1 MSNPFPIGVTPPWES
16 SLQGSDAERR
26 LPLHVALIPGDGI
39 GPEVMAPV
47 GRLLEWARAKGLPL
61 TWEWMPYGAEHYLRT
76 GEALSESAFEHL
88 RDHCDAILFG
98 AVGDPRIPD
107 GRHADAL
114 LLRLRRDLELG
125 INYRPNRPV
134 PPGLSPLKTET
145 VSLELMEVF
154 RENTEGPYV
163 LKGRRDVALGIDEAW
178 HSTVAIDRILE
189 VTFARA
195 RQRNCRLTMAHK
207 GNVLKYGHGL
217 WLERFE
223 VCRQRYPDVE
233 AETQH
238 ADALLC
244 LVVQNPRAFPLVVAD
259 NFLGDLISDLLAGLH
274 GGMGLAPSASWAP
287 HRPYRCH
294 ALFEPV
300 HGSAPSLVGRDQAN
314 PMGALGSLA
323 MCFRWAGWPEGAV
336 CLEMALDQAL
346 NLAALTPDLGGKGTG
361 SSLGNWIIDRVRLSS
376 SA

>member
-1 MSNPFPIGVTPPWES
+1 MSNPFQIGVTPPWES
-16 SLQGSDAERR
+16 LLQGSDAEHR

-47 GRLLEWARAKGLPL
+47 RRLLEWAQAKGLPL
-61 TWEWMPYGAEHYLRT
+61 TWEWMPQGAEHFLRT

-88 RDHCDAILFG
+88 RDDCDAILFG
-98 AVGDPRIPD
+98 AVGDPRLPD

-125 INYRPNRPV
+125 INYRPNRPI
-134 PPGLSPLKTET
+134 PTPFSPLKTELT
-145 VSLELMEVF
+145 SLTLMEVF

-163 LKGRRDVALGIDEAW
+163 LKGRREGDTGIDEAW

-189 VTFARA
+189 VAFLRA
-195 RQRNCRLTMAHK
+195 RQRNCRLTLAHK

-217 WLERFE
+217 WLERYDRHRERF
-223 VCRQRYPDVE
+223 PDIQ
-233 AETQH
+233 AETCL

-244 LVVQNPRAFPLVVAD
+244 QVVLNPGAFPLIVAD

-300 HGSAPSLVGRDQAN
+300 HGSAPNLVGKDIAN

-323 MCFRWAGWPEGAV
+323 LCFHWAGWHEGATR
-336 CLEMALDQAL
+336 LEAALDQAL
-346 NLAALTPDLGGKGTG
+346 NNAPLTPDLGGKGTG
-361 SSLGNWIIDRVRLSS
+361 SCLGNWIIERVKLSS